1 MVPGKTGEGFERIT
15 VVKVNGFMQEI
26 RQFIQGYF
34 SFPPEPVHFY
44 IPKTNAM
51 KFLSIR
57 YILFRLIHAVLCLV
71 LVIQVNGQR
80 KVLYASNPPEG
91 FAASRIAKQALKDDM
106 RYWQQVLEESHVNP
120 YHAISRE
127 QMKAL

>member
-1 MVPGKTGEGFERIT
+1 
-15 VVKVNGFMQEI
+15 
-26 RQFIQGYF
+26 
-34 SFPPEPVHFY
+34 
-44 IPKTNAM
+44 M

-91 FAASRIAKQALKDDM
+91 FAASRIARQALKDDM
-106 RYWQQVLEESHVNP
+106 RYWQQVLEIVARVAEALPHRSP
-120 YHAISRE
+120 GYLRIHAGSLRASLRAP
-127 QMKAL
+127 Q